1 MCRRLP
7 SVYNIIVSTVQEY
20 RSLIQKMTRN
30 SYIDQTPTLHFFKK
44 EDRVPELRGSL
55 NEWRRLPHLHF
66 FTNNG
71 YLLQIQLL
79 VIKIKLH
86 W

>member
-1 MCRRLP
+1 MFHYQCVLP

-79 VIKIKLH
+79 VIKI
-86 W
+86 